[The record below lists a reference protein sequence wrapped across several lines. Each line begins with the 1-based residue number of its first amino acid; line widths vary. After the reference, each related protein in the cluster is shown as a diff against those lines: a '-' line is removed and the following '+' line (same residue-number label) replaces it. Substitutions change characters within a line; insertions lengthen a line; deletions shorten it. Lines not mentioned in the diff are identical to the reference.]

1 MKVDQGLLRELAVN
15 PIRTFSLIGGIL
27 EMARETAKAVVI
39 EGLESTALVEAALML
54 GSRYGQG
61 FALGNPMKTED
72 IVRWYRGFE
81 LPYRSDAVTTALGAL
96 AYHWRSARSDYRH
109 LECDLEHCPVTA
121 FLESV
126 AEGASDA
133 RVWHQKL
140 HKRRTTSSTWSSLLA
155 NWLQE
160 QVRSEAEAKRL
171 RDRQSGL
178 LPDAAK

>member
-39 EGLESTALVEAALML
+39 EGLESTALVEAAVML

-61 FALGNPMKTED
+61 FALGKPMKTED

-160 QVRSEAEAKRL
+160 QIRSEAEAKRL